1 MEENAVSSYLDKT
14 GLTYWWGKIAPTI
27 TSALTPPVGSLILSQ
42 SESYDPSTVYKGTS
56 WTKIDDGQILR
67 SAGATLTAGQ
77 SSGSDSYKLTTSV
90 MPAHT
95 HKVSVSK
102 SNSGNYRSGLT
113 DTGIHQDGTNSVTTS
128 STGSGSAFNIQPLSE
143 GVIVWRRTA

>member
-1 MEENAVSSYLDKT
+1 MSSYLDKT
-14 GLTYWWGKIAPTI
+14 GLTYWWGKIAQTI

-95 HKVSVSK
+95 HTVSVSK
-102 SNSGNYRSGLT
+102 SNSDNYRSGV
-113 DTGIHQDGTNSVTTS
+113 TGAATGLHQDGTKSVTTS

>member
-1 MEENAVSSYLDKT
+1 MSSYLDKT
-14 GLTYWWGKIAPTI
+14 GLTYWWGKISPAI

-42 SESYDPSTVYKGTS
+42 SESYDPSAVYAGTA

-77 SSGSDSYKLTTSV
+77 SSGSDTYTLTAFS

-95 HKVSVSK
+95 HTVSVSK
-102 SNSGNYRSGLT
+102 SNSDNYRPGVTGQATGL
-113 DTGIHQDGTNSVTTS
+113 HQDGTHSVTTS

>member
-1 MEENAVSSYLDKT
+1 MSSYLDKT

-77 SSGSDSYKLTTSV
+77 SSGSDSYKLTASV

-95 HKVSVSK
+95 HTVSVAKAS
-102 SNSGNYRSGLT
+102 SHDYRGGLT
-113 DTGIHQDGTNSVTTS
+113 DTGIHQDGTKSVTTS
-128 STGSGSAFNIQPLSE
+128 STGSGSAFSIQPLSE

>member
-1 MEENAVSSYLDKT
+1 MSSYLDKT
-14 GLTYWWGKIAPTI
+14 GLTYWWGKISPAI

-95 HKVSVSK
+95 HTVSVSK
-102 SNSGNYRSGLT
+102 SNSDNYRSGLT
-113 DTGIHQDGTNSVTTS
+113 DTGIHQDGAKSVTTS

>member
-1 MEENAVSSYLDKT
+1 MSSYLDKT
-14 GLTYWWGKIAPTI
+14 GLTYWWGKISPAI

-42 SESYDPSTVYKGTS
+42 LETYDPSTVYKGTS

-95 HKVSVSK
+95 HTVSVSK
-102 SNSGNYRSGLT
+102 SNSDNYRPGLT

>member
-1 MEENAVSSYLDKT
+1 MSSYLDKT
-14 GLTYWWGKIAPTI
+14 GLTYWWGKISPAI

-42 SESYDPSTVYKGTS
+42 LETYDPSAVYAGTT
-56 WTKIDDGQILR
+56 WKKIDDGQILR

-77 SSGSDSYKLTTSV
+77 SSGSDTYTLTAFS

-95 HKVSVSK
+95 HTVSVSK
-102 SNSGNYRSGLT
+102 SNSDNYRTGLT
-113 DTGIHQDGTNSVTTS
+113 DTGIHQDGTNSVKTS

>member
-1 MEENAVSSYLDKT
+1 MSSYLDKT

-42 SESYDPSTVYKGTS
+42 LESYDPSTVYVGTTWKKVS
-56 WTKIDDGQILR
+56 DGLILR
-67 SAGATLTAGQ
+67 SAGSTLTAGQ

-113 DTGIHQDGTNSVTTS
+113 DTGINTSGTTTVTTS
-128 STGSGSAFNIQPLSE
+128 SAGSGSSFSIQPLSE

>member
-1 MEENAVSSYLDKT
+1 MSSYLDKT
-14 GLTYWWGKIAPTI
+14 GLTYWWGKISPAI

-77 SSGSDSYKLTTSV
+77 SSGSDSYKLTASV

-95 HKVSVSK
+95 HTVSVAQTR
-102 SNSGNYRSGLT
+102 SNDYRSGLT
-113 DTGIHQDGTNSVTTS
+113 DTGIYTSGTTTVTTS
-128 STGSGSAFNIQPLSE
+128 SAGSGSSFSIQPLSE